1 MKTIGLFYGSETG
14 NTEHAASMIA
24 AEFGNGNVDLH
35 NIADSD
41 PQLLLSYDNIILGA
55 STWGF
60 GELQSDWENFLPGF
74 DHLDLSGKT
83 VAFFGLGDQV
93 NYADVFLDAM
103 GTIYEK
109 VKERGGQTIGPW
121 SIDGYDFAA
130 STAVVDGNFVGLALD
145 VDNQD
150 DMTPDRITHWVSNI
164 SNLFQ

>member
-1 MKTIGLFYGSETG
+1 MKTVGLFYGSETG
-14 NTEHAASMIA
+14 NTESAAAMIA
-24 AEFGNGNVDLH
+24 AELGQSNVEMY

-41 PQLLLSYDNIILGA
+41 PQMLLSYDNIILGA

-74 DHLDLSGKT
+74 DQLDLSGKT
-83 VAFFGLGDQV
+83 VALFGLGDQI

-109 VKERGGQTIGPW
+109 VRERGGTVVGSW
-121 SIDGYDFAA
+121 STEGYDFSA
-130 STAVVDGNFVGLALD
+130 STALANGSFVGLALD

-150 DMTPDRITHWVSNI
+150 DMTPDRVSHWVSMI
-164 SNLFQ
+164 SSHLQ

>member
-1 MKTIGLFYGSETG
+1 MPIE
-14 NTEHAASMIA
+14 
-24 AEFGNGNVDLH
+24 LH

-74 DHLDLSGKT
+74 DNLDLSGKT
-83 VAFFGLGDQV
+83 VTLFGLGDQV

-109 VKERGGQTIGPW
+109 VRERGASTVGAWPT
-121 SIDGYDFAA
+121 DGYDFSA
-130 STAVVDGNFVGLALD
+130 STAVMNGNFVGLAID
-145 VDNQD
+145 ADNQD
-150 DMTPDRITHWVSNI
+150 DMTPGRVSEWVSGI
-164 SNLFQ
+164 QGQFQ